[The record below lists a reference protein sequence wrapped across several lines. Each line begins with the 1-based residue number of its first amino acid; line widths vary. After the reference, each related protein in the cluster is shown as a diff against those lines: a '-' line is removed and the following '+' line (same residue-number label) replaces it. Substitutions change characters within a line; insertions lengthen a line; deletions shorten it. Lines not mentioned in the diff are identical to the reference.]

1 MAHGYSSLAS
11 ARLALGH
18 VGNLI
23 EDQGTPEK
31 FGPLV
36 YAFTGDGNVA
46 QVREIVLLRNELS
59 DLIIRRGR

>member
-23 EDQGTPEK
+23 EDQGTPDK

-46 QVREIVLLRNELS
+46 QVRKKRNPISRNELT
-59 DLIIRRGR
+59 DFEQ